1 MSVDAA
7 GILTL
12 SQPGVGVLARVD
24 TKTFAVEVVRAP
36 A

>member
-1 MSVDAA
+1 MWVDAA

-12 SQPGVGVLARVD
+12 SQPGAGVLARVD
-24 TKTFAVEVVRAP
+24 TRTFDVEALRPP